1 MTRSCIGLYF
11 VYVILTSIR
20 IQCFVSRTGLGSE
33 DESKLVEDLF
43 DKTGYNPLIRPVQ
56 NLSDKLMINFG
67 LTMIQL
73 INVDEKNQI
82 MKTNVWL
89 QTVWYDYQLVWDPA
103 DYGGISSIRVPMD
116 KVWTP
121 DIVLFNNADGK
132 YQTDYRSNVV
142 VYEDGTMLH
151 VPPAIFKSSCEIDVK
166 YFPFDEQECEMHFA
180 SWTYTGEQVGFDW
193 YYQEKPFKNYSTVD
207 LADYMPSGTWDI
219 VVGPGAIV
227 YRAAKDDKPAE
238 TRVIYYIRIRRK
250 TLFYIVNLIIP
261 CILISFL
268 SVSTFYLPSE
278 ACEKVAL
285 SISIL
290 IALVVFILLISK
302 LLPPTSLSV
311 PLIVKFLMFTFIM
324 NIVSVLLAVMTIN
337 WHFRSPNSHS
347 MPKWVRVVFLNYLP
361 RLLLVKRPNHENQ
374 YRRGCPAEK
383 QLTSEERWMAT
394 LKESSLST
402 EVTGTSLKA
411 PKSTKAEQIYK
422 TASNQNPKDGRESS
436 KRNVPKRLM
445 DAANDVAFIARH
457 LKESDDTQNEVQ
469 DWKYFALVVDRLLLY
484 LFFIVTIG
492 GTCGLFFNVPHIF
505 HRQEALTS

>member
-132 YQTDYRSNVV
+132 YQADYRSNVV
-142 VYEDGTMLH
+142 MYNDGTMLR

-180 SWTYTGEQVGFDW
+180 SWTYSGDQLTFVW
-193 YYQEKPFKNYSTVD
+193 YKNDDKDYSTVD
-207 LADYMPSGTWDI
+207 LAEYMPSGTWDI
-219 VVGPGAIV
+219 VVGPGAIINKPGRNGKPSQERVV
-227 YRAAKDDKPAE
+227 YYLK
-238 TRVIYYIRIRRK
+238 IRRK

-261 CILISFL
+261 CVLISFL
-268 SVSTFYLPSE
+268 SVGTFYLPSD
-278 ACEKVAL
+278 ACEKITL

-290 IALVVFILLISK
+290 IALTVFILLMSK
-302 LLPPTSLSV
+302 MLPPTSLSV
-311 PLIVKFLMFTFIM
+311 PLLVKFLMFTFIM
-324 NIVSVLLAVMTIN
+324 NITSVLLAVMTIN
-337 WHFRSPNSHS
+337 WHFRSPNSHR
-347 MPKWVRVVFLNYLP
+347 MPTWVRVVFLNYLP
-361 RLLLVKRPNHENQ
+361 RLLLVKRPDHEGQ
-374 YRRGCPAEK
+374 YRRGWEKRKGVEQGSEMMTPA
-383 QLTSEERWMAT
+383 T
-394 LKESSLST
+394 
-402 EVTGTSLKA
+402 
-411 PKSTKAEQIYK
+411 
-422 TASNQNPKDGRESS
+422 S
-436 KRNVPKRLM
+436 KRNMRDLESKETSGGQSTCVHSYMTNGHNEMEDENNPRRYLPEIYRSA
-445 DAANDVAFIARH
+445 DSVSFIAKH
-457 LKESDDTQNEVQ
+457 LKESDEYENEVQ
-469 DWKYFALVVDRLLLY
+469 DWKYFALVVDRLVLY
-484 LFFIVTIG
+484 LFFIVTAG
-492 GTCGLFFNVPHIF
+492 GTLGMFFDVPHLF
-505 HRQEALTS
+505 HRQEALTG